1 MGIAEGGG
9 VMEPG
14 WPLGVGGRLVIDG
27 QAVFVSSVD
36 GAEVRAFTV
45 AGQLMRFVLTPVAVE
60 EPGAAATARTLNERR
75 LATLLLD
82 LLTIEEELDRAK
94 VFDIGLL
101 AERLVA
107 ATRWT
112 RTEPQV
118 AELRVGYF
126 GASTGAGAALWAAA
140 SRVRSVATR
149 AERAQVARIV

>member
-60 EPGAAATARTLNERR
+60 EPGAAGNE
-75 LATLLLD
+75 
-82 LLTIEEELDRAK
+82 
-94 VFDIGLL
+94 
-101 AERLVA
+101 
-107 ATRWT
+107 
-112 RTEPQV
+112 P
-118 AELRVGYF
+118 
-126 GASTGAGAALWAAA
+126 
-140 SRVRSVATR
+140 
-149 AERAQVARIV
+149 